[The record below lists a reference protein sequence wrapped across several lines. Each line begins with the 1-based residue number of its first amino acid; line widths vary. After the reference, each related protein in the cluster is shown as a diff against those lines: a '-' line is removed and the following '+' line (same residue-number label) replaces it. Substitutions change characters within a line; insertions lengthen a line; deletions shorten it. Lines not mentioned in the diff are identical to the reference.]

1 MKNQKRIRDYGIVI
15 GSTKPGVRNSITDV
29 KGVKVG
35 HVTLNN
41 GAIKT
46 GVTAVLPHE
55 GNIFKDKVFA
65 ACHVINGFGKTM
77 GTIQI
82 EELGTIETPIVLTNT
97 LSIGIAAD
105 ALIEYMLDTNDDIGL
120 TTGSVN
126 PVVCECN
133 DGEFLNDIRG
143 RHVKQEHI
151 LEAIKNTD
159 VEFEEG
165 SVGAGTG
172 MSCYKLKGGIGT
184 ASRVLNL
191 EGKEYIIGTL
201 VLANQG
207 EKRDLL
213 INGLPVGKAIC
224 EIDGED
230 RLEGDKGSIIMIIAT
245 DLPIT
250 ERQLKRIAKR
260 AVTGLSRTGSY
271 MGHGSGEIAIA
282 FSTANRI
289 SHYEE
294 SKTIEIKMFN
304 PNDMDLVFRAAAEA
318 VEEAIL
324 NSLITAKTTVGRNG
338 NTRKSLSEYMG
349 MLAEKGILQSYKN
362 KNSR

>member
-1 MKNQKRIRDYGIVI
+1 MKNQKRIRDYGVVI
-15 GSTKPGVRNSITDV
+15 GDMGCGKRNAITDV

-35 HVTLNN
+35 HVTLDD
-41 GAIKT
+41 GDVKT

-65 ACHVINGFGKTM
+65 AVHVINGFGKTM

-82 EELGTIETPIVLTNT
+82 EELGTIETPILLTNT
-97 LSIGIAAD
+97 LSIGTVSD
-105 ALIEYMLDTNDDIGL
+105 GLIEYMLKTNDDIGL

-143 RHVKQEHI
+143 RHVKKEHI
-151 LEAIKNTD
+151 FMAIENAD
-159 VEFEEG
+159 AEFEEG

-184 ASRVLNL
+184 ASRVLKL
-191 EGKEYIIGTL
+191 DGTEYMIGTL

-207 EKRDLL
+207 EKRDLM
-213 INGLPVGKAIC
+213 INGSPVGKVIC

-230 RLEGDKGSIIMIIAT
+230 ILEGDKGSIIMIIAT

-338 NTRKSLSEYMG
+338 NTRKSLSEYMEI
-349 MLAEKGILQSYKN
+349 LVKKGILIENKN
-362 KNSR
+362 KNSL